1 MKREEIVQ
9 LLSCYDIGRIQYIGE
24 ISEGNSSFASRVDT
38 DRGSYILRRVH
49 GIRNAYNEYAI
60 GEALWGTGISPAI
73 ILTED
78 ENPYT
83 VGEHV
88 YNLQE
93 RMNGQPITQI
103 TAELAYEMGKTV
115 IRMRNIL
122 ADAQLK
128 FPHIADR
135 FSLHEKLSEEY
146 FYTLH
151 TFKGAWDLFG
161 QLHELTEMDYDSSV
175 PVHGDLGIWNLL
187 EEHGKIHIIDFGEA
201 HMGSPYFD
209 AGALLFSVI
218 DSVKEAEQKQIFDAY
233 LDGCRS
239 ESDIDLSEL
248 GKAVHLWTL
257 RGLCAALDFPQPDP
271 LIEELLRT
279 CARADTLFEM

>member
-9 LLSCYDIGRIQYIGE
+9 LLSCYDIGRIEYIGE

-49 GIRNAYNEYAI
+49 GIKNAYNEYAI
-60 GEALWGTGISPAI
+60 GEALWGTGISSAI
-73 ILTED
+73 ILNED

-83 VGEHV
+83 VSEHV
-88 YNLQE
+88 YDLQE
-93 RMNGQPITQI
+93 RMNGRPITHI

-122 ADAQLK
+122 ADTQLK
-128 FPHIADR
+128 FPHIIDR
-135 FSLHEKLSEEY
+135 FSLHEKLKEEY
-146 FYTLH
+146 FYTLY

-161 QLHELTEMDYDSSV
+161 ELQELTEMDYDSSV

-187 EEHGKIHIIDFGEA
+187 EEDGKIHIIDFGEA

-209 AGALLFSVI
+209 VGALLFSII

-239 ESDIDLSEL
+239 ESKIALNEL
-248 GKAVHLWTL
+248 RKAVHLWTL

-271 LIEELLRT
+271 LIEGLLKT
-279 CARADTLFEM
+279 CARADILFEM